1 MNSEVLE
8 VQAFANTALSSAEAG
23 ARADAS
29 IPAMT
34 TPTIVAAAEFVVAGS
49 TICLIC

>member
-1 MNSEVLE
+1 MQSEILE
-8 VQAFANTALSSAEAG
+8 VQAFANAALSSAEAG

-34 TPTIVAAAEFVVAGS
+34 TPTVVVAAEYVVAGS

>member
-1 MNSEVLE
+1 MQSEILE
-8 VQAFANTALSSAEAG
+8 VQVFANSTLSAAEAG
-23 ARADAS
+23 ARADAA

-34 TPTIVAAAEFVVAGS
+34 TPTVIVAAEYVVAGS